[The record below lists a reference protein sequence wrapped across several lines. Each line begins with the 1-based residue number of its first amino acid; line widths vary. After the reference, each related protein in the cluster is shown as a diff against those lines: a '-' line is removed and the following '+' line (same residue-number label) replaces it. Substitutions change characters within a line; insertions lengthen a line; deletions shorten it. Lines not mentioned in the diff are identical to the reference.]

1 MTNIMC
7 EHTDKY
13 DQYNMFIS
21 VVEEQSSPAKTS
33 GVESGPG
40 DDESADMEGL
50 EEFNPVG
57 WLAREKID
65 KPKQETPLK

>member
-1 MTNIMC
+1 MC
-7 EHTDKY
+7 EYPNKHN
-13 DQYNMFIS
+13 QCNVFFSI
-21 VVEEQSSPAKTS
+21 VEEQSSPAKTS